1 RHYRYPSLDRI
12 RIVDDVD
19 AGDGGRPR
27 GRLDPGGQDSQC
39 RGFPGTV
46 GSQKS
51 EDFAVLDGE
60 VDALECVWPPA
71 TVLLA
76 QFRYLD
82 HGFCGRRR
90 SCGGDFFGVD
100 VVGVGHTTLRFS
112 TRHLVYPASK
122 TVRHA
127 YEFDIGGLV
136 RRAGA

>member
-1 RHYRYPSLDRI
+1 RTVDLVCSSRRRHTRAKRDWSSDVCSSDLI

-60 VDALECVWPPA
+60 VDPLECVWHPA

-82 HGFCGRRR
+82 HGISGRLR
-90 SCGGDFFGVD
+90 SYD
-100 VVGVGHTTLRFS
+100 S
-112 TRHLVYPASK
+112 
-122 TVRHA
+122 
-127 YEFDIGGLV
+127 EFL
-136 RRAGA
+136 